1 MQNQPSE
8 IKRQSIETG
17 FSFML
22 LLVLIYAFYNS
33 ISVFLGVFTFAIIFS
48 VSFHGLFE
56 KIVGRFG
63 GRRKLAAF
71 FYGLLLVAIIALP
84 FIYGASI
91 LGKGIYAAQEF
102 IAGVKNHQ
110 IPALPG
116 YVSEIPYAGPKIT
129 KFWLQLESNPE
140 ATISTYEPQIRNFLQ
155 RLLSGGAGIAGTGL
169 ELIIGIII
177 SAIFLFNGPSMV
189 RPLELILARL
199 AGEKGSL
206 RIINATGRAIKGVAV
221 GVMGTGLIA
230 GFAAW
235 IGYRIAGFDIAP
247 ILAVITFFLVVIQLG
262 PVLVLIPTIA
272 WLATQGHSGSAIFLS
287 IYGLVVLMGIDN
299 VLKPILI
306 GRSGKLPILVL
317 FLGVIG
323 GMAAWGFTGMFKGAI
338 IMAVCYTLFQ
348 SWFNVQKDEPVP
360 EEATK
365 EDVLLSA

>member
-1 MQNQPSE
+1 MQNHPPE
-8 IKRQSIETG
+8 VKRQSIETAM
-17 FSFML
+17 SFML
-22 LLVLIYAFYNS
+22 LLVLLYAFYNS
-33 ISVFLGVFTFAIIFS
+33 ISIFLGVFTFAIIFS
-48 VSFHGLFE
+48 VSFYSLFE

-63 GRRKLAAF
+63 GKRKLAAF

-102 IAGVKNHQ
+102 IAAVKNHH

-116 YVSEIPYAGPKIT
+116 YISDIPYAGPKIT
-129 KFWLQLESNPE
+129 KFWLQLEANPE

-177 SAIFLFNGPSMV
+177 SAIFLYNGASMV
-189 RPLELILARL
+189 RPLELILSRL
-199 AGEKGSL
+199 AGQNGSE

-247 ILAVITFFLVVIQLG
+247 ILAVITFFLVVIQVG
-262 PVLVLIPTIA
+262 PILVLIPAIA
-272 WLATQGHSGSAIFLS
+272 WLATQGHTGSAIFLS
-287 IYGLVVLMGIDN
+287 IYGLVVLVGIDN

-323 GMAAWGFTGMFKGAI
+323 GMTAWGFTGMFKGAI

-348 SWFNVQKDEPVP
+348 SWFNIQNNGTVPVKAEK
-360 EEATK
+360 EETA
-365 EDVLLSA
+365 VA